1 MTNERTKLNPG
12 SVTVWLCG
20 LTNGLTGMLQPG
32 RRVGL
37 CSIIIAAAIP
47 SPGATS
53 HVMQSVHMCRD
64 V

>member
-1 MTNERTKLNPG
+1 MNPG

-47 SPGATS
+47 SPSATS
-53 HVMQSVHMCRD
+53 HVMQSVHM
-64 V
+64 